1 MTGIVGTGST
11 FISMLIVDK
20 LGRRAL
26 FTIGGIQMFIS
37 QVMVG
42 GIMAAQLGDHGGI
55 GKGSAY
61 SVLVLIG
68 VYVAGFGWSWGPLGW
83 LVPSEIFPLEIRS
96 AGQSITVAVSFLFTF
111 IVAQTFLAMLCHFK
125 AGIFFFFGGWVV
137 VMTVFV
143 YFLLPETKN
152 VPIEQ
157 MDKVWREHWFWKRF
171 VGEVSEDEDD

>member
-1 MTGIVGTGST
+1 MTGIVGASST
-11 FISMLIVDK
+11 FVSMLVVDK

-37 QVMVG
+37 QVLVG
-42 GIMAAQLGDHGGI
+42 GIMAGELGDHGGI

-61 SVLVLIG
+61 SVLVLIC
-68 VYVAGFGWSWGPLGW
+68 VYVAGFGWSWGPLG
-83 LVPSEIFPLEIRS
+83 
-96 AGQSITVAVSFLFTF
+96 VSFVFTF

-137 VMTVFV
+137 VMTVFM
-143 YFLLPETKN
+143 YLLLPETKN

-157 MDKVWREHWFWKRF
+157 MDIVWREHWFWKRL
-171 VGEVSEDEDD
+171 VGEVSGDEDD